1 MTFFTFYWVY
11 IMEVIKML
19 KKNKEK
25 QVEKKKDIEEE
36 EQKEEEKRIRL
47 ESRDVSPPS
56 SEERKLSNEKRAD
69 ERREEIE
76 ELDENERKLLVV
88 LDFVYKNKG
97 RLRVTGFQIKDFLEL
112 IFPEI
117 DVDKVYSKLK
127 EKEYVSRKKDFE
139 DFWLTYRGEEEAKK
153 YRGFLNEIFEKI
165 SQILE
170 SSLRENPLLKRALYL
185 SYLDEWKF
193 KSQYLPNIKDQLSEE
208 EQVLSIFISSKDF
221 LQLPLVEK
229 LVREIKKEIQF
240 LLQEELEK
248 LCKDDDFLKALLVL
262 KIEELIDELSINV
275 FSTIYHGNYVENISY
290 LIEGSRINEVLA
302 KLLHLGITPYE
313 NLFEINI
320 KKALLKK
327 ENIQR
332 LREMLKFDEKGFE
345 EEIQKN
351 WDLIVDLKRV
361 LDGKTPDNI
370 EKFVKMNA
378 LIPSKAGFIVRNELK
393 GICDRIL
400 NRVEKKLK
408 EKVGDFPNVIILPFY
423 DKNKVKD
430 VEGKIVITFE
440 GDIEDENILEKN
452 IVLKVSP
459 KEIGIETVYDKNE
472 EYNAIKEM
480 ENLEE
485 IKSKLDTCKWIRKD
499 DEYYVKKA
507 KEIIEDKKIPKISFE
522 DALERLKEDFR
533 LIEILYLI
541 ADKHTCKTA
550 IKNKYY
556 SISDLWSYVW
566 QNLKI
571 MYPNLTEDEFNK
583 LKEKVVFLIERKA
596 RLNLLLDVF
605 SKEKEI
611 IYNKFKDKFIQKIKE
626 RVKLLDKRSK
636 QTLFVFLKKTPEHPS
651 YIKDE
656 NWLHIFKIMYKFMFG
671 EEFKDNLEEIL
682 IKLGV
687 ANKGTWYSSSG
698 NIYYDNYHFIPFLS
712 EIKDEIEKELEKEVL
727 IQKPKLE
734 EFKEKYK
741 NNIIELIALDYLLF
755 SKGICRREKLRDF
768 LWEISLKAWET
779 FESYETVISSKEGEM
794 IAINP
799 IIIDKLK
806 EFIKARKKELLEEAK
821 GLIEILKSFEK
832 FGIDLILDDDLS
844 IYRGIIRMEN
854 NDEINIIIAPWYI
867 PQYDKFFGRKTL
879 VIVTHQPDYKQIVKM
894 LKEKYGEFIS
904 VFLKG
909 KKFNIYSSFKDNSL
923 ANIIRQMLIE
933 KGYKSEI
940 EDFEFKELEKVEEG
954 KHETLEISEVS
965 KLSVPEENI
974 LDEIFTPSPAQKGFS
989 SLFDTNGKPKCIII
1003 TGDGSGKKIIEDLI
1017 KEELKYWGDPTPL
1030 VKQIDTITAGHEG
1043 RIKGA
1048 ENVEIIEDIKEVIS
1062 LISNPKY
1069 KVVSITL
1076 SSEFFDWIGKIIE
1089 KLKEVESQ
1097 GLRYIIFY
1105 VEEKVKKNFLRELQS
1120 IRERTAIPIY
1130 TFNLPPIEKIPGI
1143 EYKLIEF
1150 FGYGMD
1156 SPEFRSLDI
1165 WWNDL
1170 QRKILEIQRKFKEK
1184 IFEDE
1189 DISFRKLDNETN
1201 LHYIMKAIVYKYL
1214 KLRGYEVEVE
1224 ESKDIGGVKRKI
1236 DLVAHKDRK
1245 EIYIEVE
1252 TGMPTKEEIEEHGG
1266 YINPEERLMSEKK
1279 IGKYISSD
1287 TSTKDVILVV
1297 PNIFGIIHRKMLR
1310 GLRKYFKKHNV
1321 NLSVYM
1327 INWSSDYSAK
1337 LIKLEGDYY

>member
-1 MTFFTFYWVY
+1 
-11 IMEVIKML
+11 
-19 KKNKEK
+19 
-25 QVEKKKDIEEE
+25 
-36 EQKEEEKRIRL
+36 
-47 ESRDVSPPS
+47 S
-56 SEERKLSNEKRAD
+56 
-69 ERREEIE
+69 
-76 ELDENERKLLVV
+76 
-88 LDFVYKNKG
+88 
-97 RLRVTGFQIKDFLEL
+97 
-112 IFPEI
+112 
-117 DVDKVYSKLK
+117 
-127 EKEYVSRKKDFE
+127 
-139 DFWLTYRGEEEAKK
+139 
-153 YRGFLNEIFEKI
+153 RGFL
-165 SQILE
+165 
-170 SSLRENPLLKRALYL
+170 
-185 SYLDEWKF
+185 
-193 KSQYLPNIKDQLSEE
+193 QYP
-208 EQVLSIFISSKDF
+208 F
-221 LQLPLVEK
+221 VEK
-229 LVREIKKEIQF
+229 LVREIRKDHQS
-240 LLQEELEK
+240 LLQDELEE

-262 KIEELIDELSINV
+262 KIEELTDELGINV
-275 FSTIYHGNYVENISY
+275 FSTIYHGNYTENISY
-290 LIEGSRINEVLA
+290 LIESSKVNEVLT
-302 KLLHLGITPYE
+302 KLFCLGITQYE
-313 NLFEINI
+313 NLFEIDI
-320 KKALLKK
+320 KKTLLRK
-327 ENIQR
+327 ENVQR
-332 LREMLKFDEKGFE
+332 LKEMLKFDEKEFE
-345 EEIQKN
+345 EEIQKS

-393 GICDRIL
+393 GIYDRIL
-400 NRVEKKLK
+400 NRIEKKLK
-408 EKVGDFPNVIILPFY
+408 EKVGAFPNVIILPFY
-423 DKNKVKD
+423 DKSKVKD
-430 VEGKIVITFE
+430 VEGKVIITLS
-440 GDIEDENILEKN
+440 GYIEDENILEKN
-452 IVLKVSP
+452 IVLKVSS

-472 EYNAIKEM
+472 EYNAIEKM

-507 KEIIEDKKIPKISFE
+507 KEMIEDKKIPKISFE
-522 DALERLKEDFR
+522 DALEGLKEDFR
-533 LIEILYLI
+533 LVEILYLI
-541 ADKHTCKTA
+541 ASKHTGITA
-550 IKNKYY
+550 IKKGYY
-556 SISDLWSYVW
+556 SISDLWSDVW
-566 QNLKI
+566 RNLKI
-571 MYPNLTEDEFNK
+571 MYPDLTKDDFNK
-583 LKEKVVFLIERKA
+583 LKEKIVLFVEKMA
-596 RLNLLLDVF
+596 RLDLLLDI
-605 SKEKEI
+605 SSEERRK
-611 IYNKFKDKFIQKIKE
+611 IYNVFRDEFIHRVKE
-626 RVKLLDKRSK
+626 RVKSLDKYSK
-636 QTLFVFLKKTPEHPS
+636 QALFAFLQIIPE
-651 YIKDE
+651 YADDIKSE
-656 NWLHIFKIMYKFMFG
+656 RWLSKFRVLYEFMFG
-671 EEFKDNLEEIL
+671 EEFKEDLGEIL
-682 IKLGV
+682 IKIGV
-687 ANKGTWYSSSG
+687 VNKGIWHTSNN
-698 NIYYDNYHFIPFLS
+698 NIYYDSYRFVHFFS
-712 EIKDEIEKELEKEVL
+712 EIKDEIKRELEREIH
-727 IQKPKLE
+727 IQEPKLQ
-734 EFKEKYK
+734 EFEEKYK
-741 NNIIELIALDYLLF
+741 NNIIELIALDYLL
-755 SKGICRREKLRDF
+755 SSERICKRDELRNF
-768 LWEISLKAWET
+768 LWKLSIKAWED
-779 FESYETVISSKEGEM
+779 FESYETVISSKEGKI

-821 GLIEILKSFEK
+821 GLIEILKSSEK
-832 FGIDLILDDDLS
+832 FGVDLIFDDDLS
-844 IYRGIIRMEN
+844 IYRGIIKMEN
-854 NDEINIIIAPWYI
+854 GDEINIIITPWYI
-867 PQYDKFFGRKTL
+867 PQYDKFLGRKTL

-894 LKEKYGEFIS
+894 FKEKYGEFIL

-965 KLSVPEENI
+965 KLGVPEENI

-1030 VKQIDTITAGHEG
+1030 VKQIDTITAGYEG
-1043 RIKGA
+1043 RVKSTRNIGI
-1048 ENVEIIEDIKEVIS
+1048 VEDIKEVSS

-1097 GLRYIIFY
+1097 DLRYIIFY

-1130 TFNLPPIEKIPGI
+1130 TFNLPPLEKIPEIENKLIGFFGDGI
-1143 EYKLIEF
+1143 EVP
-1150 FGYGMD
+1150 
-1156 SPEFRSLDI
+1156 PEFRSLDI
-1165 WWNDL
+1165 WWNNL
-1170 QRKILEIQRKFKEK
+1170 QKGILEIQRRLKGK
-1184 IFEDE
+1184 IFEDK

-1224 ESKDIGGVKRKI
+1224 EPKDIGGEERKI

-1252 TGMPTKEEIEEHGG
+1252 TGMPAKEEIEEHGG

-1279 IGKYISSD
+1279 IGKYISSN

-1327 INWSSDYSAK
+1327 INWSPTYPAK
-1337 LIKLEGDYY
+1337 LIKLEGDNY